1 MLICHLVHLVHLV
14 PLDHNMVLVDQLSSV
29 KQLQGEQYLSLIK
42 NSDVLIFFCG
52 KLTRFSGAYFALQ
65 IHNISQVRHLSS
77 AYMHSFYLKMKQVIF
92 LGQDHH
98 VVSH

>member
-1 MLICHLVHLVHLV
+1 MLVCHLVHLV

-42 NSDVLIFFCG
+42 NSEVLIFFWG
-52 KLTRFSGAYFALQ
+52 KLTRLCEAYFALQ